1 MGWVGMNNTSQKSHI
16 HWYSVVSSLVDI
28 LTIYKPW
35 LFGLS
40 NISTTIDPFWDI
52 SLDLGAGPSIRN
64 GGMLSP
70 SYTEPT
76 SLSDCLKRFTRAEHL
91 GSYAKIRCSQCAVHR
106 ESTKQLTMKQLPI
119 VCCFHLKVN
128 MFNTIKYIANVN
140 RSCPLLDLIVSKR
153 TTPNLLGF
161 NILIIICRLW

>member
-1 MGWVGMNNTSQKSHI
+1 
-16 HWYSVVSSLVDI
+16 
-28 LTIYKPW
+28 
-35 LFGLS
+35 
-40 NISTTIDPFWDI
+40 
-52 SLDLGAGPSIRN
+52 
-64 GGMLSP
+64 MLSP

-128 MFNTIKYIANVN
+128 TLNADAQAWSLLKAIKYIF
-140 RSCPLLDLIVSKR
+140 IVQCNQELSA
-153 TTPNLLGF
+153 P
-161 NILIIICRLW
+161 

>member
-1 MGWVGMNNTSQKSHI
+1 
-16 HWYSVVSSLVDI
+16 
-28 LTIYKPW
+28 
-35 LFGLS
+35 
-40 NISTTIDPFWDI
+40 
-52 SLDLGAGPSIRN
+52 
-64 GGMLSP
+64 MLSP

-128 MFNTIKYIANVN
+128 TRNAANADVQAGSLLKAIKYIF
-140 RSCPLLDLIVSKR
+140 IVQCNQELSA
-153 TTPNLLGF
+153 P
-161 NILIIICRLW
+161 

>member
-1 MGWVGMNNTSQKSHI
+1 
-16 HWYSVVSSLVDI
+16 
-28 LTIYKPW
+28 
-35 LFGLS
+35 
-40 NISTTIDPFWDI
+40 
-52 SLDLGAGPSIRN
+52 
-64 GGMLSP
+64 MLSP

-128 MFNTIKYIANVN
+128 TLNAANADVQAGSLLKAIKYIF
-140 RSCPLLDLIVSKR
+140 IVQCNQELSA
-153 TTPNLLGF
+153 P
-161 NILIIICRLW
+161 

>member
-1 MGWVGMNNTSQKSHI
+1 
-16 HWYSVVSSLVDI
+16 
-28 LTIYKPW
+28 
-35 LFGLS
+35 
-40 NISTTIDPFWDI
+40 
-52 SLDLGAGPSIRN
+52 
-64 GGMLSP
+64 MLSP

-128 MFNTIKYIANVN
+128 TLNAYVQAGSVLKAIKYIFFCVN
-140 RSCPLLDLIVSKR
+140 RSCLLLDPIVR
-153 TTPNLLGF
+153 NGTTPNLPGF
-161 NILIIICRLW
+161 KF